1 MIDPVNKLREGFYQ
15 SLYEQLTFEG
25 YTVPVVDDVAAL
37 EDNNDMYV
45 LLSNQTAVDVS
56 NFTKHQHEC
65 TLTLDIVH
73 KTNFAV
79 SRYGV
84 DAVAQQIFN
93 ILITSTTT
101 NQIQIDGAMQAVNVR
116 KQSDNYLTMELSA
129 GAIVRRLIV
138 FSVLVHEK

>member
-1 MIDPVNKLREGFYQ
+1 MIDPVNKLRAGVYQ
-15 SLYEQLTFEG
+15 SLNGQLTFEG
-25 YTVPVVDDVAAL
+25 ITVPVVEDVAAL
-37 EDNNDMYV
+37 EDNIDMYV

-84 DAVAQQIFN
+84 DAVAQQIFDF
-93 ILITSTTT
+93 IMPGVTT

-129 GAIVRRLIV
+129 GAIVRRLIT